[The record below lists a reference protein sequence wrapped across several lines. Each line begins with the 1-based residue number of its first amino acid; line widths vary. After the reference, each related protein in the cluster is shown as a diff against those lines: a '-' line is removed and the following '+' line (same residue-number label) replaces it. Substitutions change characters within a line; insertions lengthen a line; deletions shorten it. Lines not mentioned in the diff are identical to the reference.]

1 MKIKITKNKN
11 LIKEEKQQLK
21 ENPALARLAPAIIKG
36 VGKLLGGV
44 FGDDDA
50 EEIAKEIIDQ
60 SQTDPIVMKGQDL
73 SDIEAVLRSIESQ
86 ISSMSAARGE
96 AEGEADRAAIA
107 PGAPAEPGAEKAAGG
122 MVPGPAGTK
131 VKNPKLARV
140 VGPAS
145 PLATGG
151 DVMQSSRN
159 IATLGKKAGIGS
171 KKGKRG

>member
-60 SQTDPIVMKGQDL
+60 SQTDPIVMKGQDI
-73 SDIEAVLRSIESQ
+73 SDIEAILRSIESQ
-86 ISSMSAARGE
+86 ISAMGAARGE
-96 AEGEADRAAIA
+96 AEGEADRAEVT
-107 PGAPAEPGAEKAAGG
+107 PGAPAEPGAEKDAKAKVGKQ
-122 MVPGPAGTK
+122 GPMA
-131 VKNPKLARV
+131 KLASAGR
-140 VGPAS
+140 GLA
-145 PLATGG
+145 ATG
-151 DVMQSSRN
+151 
-159 IATLGKKAGIGS
+159 LGSKLGIGP
-171 KKGKRG
+171 KKTKRA